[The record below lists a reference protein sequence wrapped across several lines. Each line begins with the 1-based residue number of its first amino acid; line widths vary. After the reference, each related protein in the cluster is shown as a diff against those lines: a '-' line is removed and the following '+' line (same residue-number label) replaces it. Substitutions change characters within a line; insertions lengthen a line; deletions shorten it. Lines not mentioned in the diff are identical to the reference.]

1 MSAPTVFD
9 EFGSETSWLG
19 LSRHAGAH
27 GEFGA
32 TWIECDKSV
41 SMNKQRT
48 DVTARIAMLQYF
60 HTMNLKKYFE
70 TPSEKLHVRLCL
82 EGTEDKFES
91 P

>member
-9 EFGSETSWLG
+9 VFGSETSWLG

-32 TWIECDKSV
+32 TWIEYDKSV

-60 HTMNLKKYFE
+60 HMMNLKIYFE
-70 TPSEKLHVRLCL
+70 TPSEKLHGRLRL
-82 EGTEDKFES
+82 EGTEDRF
-91 P
+91 